1 MPKSADPLPI
11 SPEQRRTLEAWVRAQ
26 NTPQSVALGARIALL
41 AADGLSNCR
50 IAQQV
55 GVSRLTVILW
65 RQRFLQGGPGTL
77 TEIAPGRGRR
87 VTYGADRVNE
97 VVQAT
102 TQTKPPGATHWSTRT
117 MAKAQGLSKAT
128 VQRIWSA
135 HGLQPHRTKRF
146 KLSKDRRFTE
156 KLTDVVGL
164 YLNPPDKA
172 VVLCVDE
179 KSQIQALQRTQ
190 PGLPMKK
197 GRCGTMT
204 HDYKRHG
211 TTTLFAA
218 LNVLDGRVIGECMAK
233 HRHSPSTRTMAK
245 AQGLSKATVQRIWSA
260 HGLQPHRTKRFKLSK
275 DRRFTEKLTDVVGLY
290 LNPPDKAVVLCVDE
304 KSQIQALQR
313 TQPGLPMKKGRCGT
327 MTHDYKRHG
336 TTTLF
341 AALNVLD
348 GRVIGEC
355 MAKHRHQEFLR
366 FLRRLDREFSKET
379 PLHLIVACT
388 TSFTRSAP

>member
-11 SPEQRRTLEAWVRAQ
+11 FPEQRRTLEAWVRAQ
-26 NTPQSVALGARIALL
+26 STPQSVALRAKIALL
-41 AADGLSNCR
+41 AAAGVANSR
-50 IAQQV
+50 IAREV
-55 GVSRLTVILW
+55 GVSRPTVTLW
-65 RQRFLQGGPGTL
+65 RQRFLQGGPGAL

-87 VTYGADRVNE
+87 VTYGADRVNQ
-97 VVQAT
+97 VVEAT
-102 TQTKPPGATHWSTRT
+102 TQAHPPGATHWSTRT

-218 LNVLDGRVIGECMAK
+218 LNVLDGRVIGEC
-233 HRHSPSTRTMAK
+233 RS
-245 AQGLSKATVQRIWSA
+245 
-260 HGLQPHRTKRFKLSK
+260 
-275 DRRFTEKLTDVVGLY
+275 
-290 LNPPDKAVVLCVDE
+290 
-304 KSQIQALQR
+304 
-313 TQPGLPMKKGRCGT
+313 
-327 MTHDYKRHG
+327 
-336 TTTLF
+336 
-341 AALNVLD
+341 
-348 GRVIGEC
+348 
-355 MAKHRHQEFLR
+355 KHRHQEFLS
-366 FLRRLDREFSKET
+366 FLRRLDREFPQET
-379 PLHLIVACT
+379 PLHLILDNYATHKQPKVRAWLEKHPRFT
-388 TSFTRSAP
+388 LHFTPTSASWLNLVERWFRELTEKRVRRGSFQSVPELIAAIEEYLAASNADPKPFVWHASVQSILDKIAKSKAIYETLD